1 MNEVIGHYFEESHRW
16 LQGETPQ
23 PRGGPVGMV
32 TLPPIVTGA
41 EVAVPKNNAVE
52 AAEAAVAA
60 ATARSLSA
68 TKRENALLEHKFKD
82 LQDRLAIVSAK
93 KQAYRTSA
101 KQMDMRAVELEA
113 ASSDLAQRVDEMQAE
128 LRVILETRT
137 QAEAQILSMRTA
149 HLHEVRLLQK
159 GIMAR
164 KDNKVKD
171 RIDEVGDLLSKLTSA
186 VLQRDQTAIA
196 RARLEQKT
204 HQLRVENRSLLAEKT
219 QQETEL
225 RALMEKLRNITD
237 QNQQLTVSS
246 KFRTS
251 GASDDADEFDGSLMS
266 LEQRCKVLNDQTIG
280 LQSAVAELTTRNA
293 DLQETTLH
301 GEDRQHKVEAD
312 RDQFKRK
319 AQEEDALLADINA
332 EHEKLTA
339 AMNKMRDG
347 IDRKEQEIRSQMRTE
362 KDELERAKTKLN
374 AKAAELQAAPHKA
387 LDTKGASLPAAR
399 PEGVEQDPLNPR
411 HMGLGDFPDAPMD
424 GRGVTPATPDVPGA
438 GLGATGP
445 PPGRS
450 RGFDEVST
458 PERDAQPLGEQQPAI
473 RPDGSE
479 VIAEHAQFVKT
490 GELLQLEIV
499 RLPPDGAA
507 EGVLVLRAQE
517 ISTSEHFELVLDK
530 ELIAEID
537 EDDPWGEVFSVV
549 GMDLGPPKALVVPPM
564 VSRDRVLVHPLE
576 IQLIISVYKYSISR
590 YLIVGLN
597 EEDARV
603 VEKVL
608 LEDDLTDEHMQCIEA
623 CQDDE
628 AALFEFFSQ
637 RLQVFDEPPESEKP
651 GFRFEF
657 Q

>member
-1 MNEVIGHYFEESHRW
+1 VS
-16 LQGETPQ
+16 
-23 PRGGPVGMV
+23 GG
-32 TLPPIVTGA
+32 
-41 EVAVPKNNAVE
+41 EVAVPKNNAAA

-68 TKRENALLEHKFKD
+68 TKRENALLEGKFKD

-101 KQMDMRAVELEA
+101 KQMDIRASDLEA
-113 ASSDLAQRVDEMQAE
+113 TSSDLAQRVDEMQAE

-137 QAEAQILSMRTA
+137 QAEAQILAMRTA

-159 GIMAR
+159 GIFAR

-171 RIDEVGDLLSKLTSA
+171 RIDEVGDLLNKLTSA

-204 HQLRVENRSLLAEKT
+204 HQLKVENRSLLTEKT
-219 QQETEL
+219 QQEEEL
-225 RALMEKLRNITD
+225 KSLLEKLRNLAD
-237 QNQQLTVSS
+237 QNHQLSVPA
-246 KFRTS
+246 KAAVRA
-251 GASDDADEFDGSLMS
+251 GAGAREDAEEFDASVVG
-266 LEQRCKVLNDQTIG
+266 LEQRCKILNDQTLG
-280 LQSAVAELTTRNA
+280 LQSAVKELTSRNM
-293 DLQETTLH
+293 DLMKTVLS
-301 GEDRQHKVEAD
+301 GESQQREVEED

-319 AQEEDALLADINA
+319 AQEEDAQLASIMA
-332 EHEKLTA
+332 EHEKLKSNIQRLEA
-339 AMNKMRDG
+339 G
-347 IDRKEQEIRSQMRTE
+347 IDKREKEIRSNLRTE
-362 KDELERAKTKLN
+362 KDELERAKTDLN
-374 AKAAELQAAPHKA
+374 AKAAELQAAQSKS
-387 LDTKGASLPAAR
+387 LDAKAAR
-399 PEGVEQDPLNPR
+399 PQGVEQDPLNPQ

-424 GRGVTPATPDVPGA
+424 GRGVTPATPDADLGS
-438 GLGATGP
+438 GLGATIP
-445 PPGRS
+445 VHS
-450 RGFDEVST
+450 YDEVST
-458 PERDAQPLGEQQPAI
+458 PERDVTHEQQQPSI

-479 VIAEHAQFVKT
+479 VVAEHAQFVKT

-499 RLPPDGAA
+499 RLPEDTAS

-517 ISTSEHFELVLDK
+517 ISTSEHFELVLDR
-530 ELIAEID
+530 EIIDEID
-537 EDDPWGEVFSVV
+537 PDDPWGEVFSVV
-549 GMDLGPPKALVVPPM
+549 GMDLGPPKALVVPPL

-576 IQLIISVYKYSISR
+576 IQLIISVYKYSASR

-608 LEDDLTDEHMQCIEA
+608 LEDDLTDEHMQTIEA

-628 AALFEFFSQ
+628 QSLFEFFSS